1 VRFVKIPAQPSW
13 SLPLFR
19 SCGLSAPTRSHEPCS
34 LGFHRVCLSAGV
46 PAAVLS
52 RCASAPSD
60 SRCQPAVAFR
70 SRGFSPPQRFAPA
83 AALRA
88 CCIPLP
94 ARGSSLFRHPCLPT
108 AETKSENQV
117 LEQPGGLPG
126 RLPRRRFSHPSEF
139 SPRQQPY
146 RVTHLV
152 LPASTL
158 KHRNASTLPQAAW
171 VVHLRISSTAVAFL
185 TFPPVRLAAFHN
197 PVARTASNCDLPE
210 SAAFKALLHCRVRCD
225 APSLL
230 IALRSLLPWA

>member
-1 VRFVKIPAQPSW
+1 VRVVRFSAQPSW
-13 SLPLFR
+13 SLSLLR
-19 SCGLSAPTRSHEPCS
+19 SCGLSAPARSHEPCS
-34 LGFHRVCLSAGV
+34 LGFHRVCLSAGI

-70 SRGFSPPQRFAPA
+70 SRGFSPPQRFAPTA
-83 AALRA
+83 ASRA

-94 ARGSSLFRHPCLPT
+94 TRGSSLFRHPCPPI
-108 AETKSENQV
+108 AETF
-117 LEQPGGLPG
+117 GGA
-126 RLPRRRFSHPSEF
+126 PRTPSQATLLTPFRVFPSPVAAPRHPPRTACFRAETPKCFNPSASGLGG
-139 SPRQQPY
+139 SP
-146 RVTHLV
+146 
-152 LPASTL
+152 
-158 KHRNASTLPQAAW
+158 
-171 VVHLRISSTAVAFL
+171 TAVAL
-185 TFPPVRLAAFHN
+185 MTFPPVRLAAFHH